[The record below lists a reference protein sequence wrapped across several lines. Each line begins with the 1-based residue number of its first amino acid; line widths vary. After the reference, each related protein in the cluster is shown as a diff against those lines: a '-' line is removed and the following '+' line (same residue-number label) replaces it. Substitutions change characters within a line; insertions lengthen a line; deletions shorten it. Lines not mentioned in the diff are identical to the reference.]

1 MNYDMHNHGTK
12 ISRLR
17 IYHFLGGFMLQNN
30 FYNSQLLKIR
40 KIKQKL
46 WVDPMKQA
54 QNGEYT
60 YNLEKH
66 LLRTG
71 FLDSVNSEKVE

>member
-1 MNYDMHNHGTK
+1 M
-12 ISRLR
+12 
-17 IYHFLGGFMLQNN
+17 YHFLGGFMLQNN

-40 KIKQKL
+40 ENRKH
-46 WVDPMKQA
+46 A
-54 QNGEYT
+54 QNGEET

>member
-1 MNYDMHNHGTK
+1 MKYIRHRGTK

-46 WVDPMKQA
+46 GVDPMKQA
-54 QNGEYT
+54 QNGEDT
-60 YNLEKH
+60 YNPEKR